1 MHQMMSNRWS
11 LMPDIKTSDIT
22 HRLVGIPPL
31 YLNNF
36 LQRDLGI
43 AASIRPGETREQ
55 RRVFSKDDVFGIAL
69 VWLLFESGLRSDPIR
84 RILRKLAGTSKPKAN
99 LTARK
104 LLESG
109 TEYIVIIRQ
118 PRKPGDDA
126 EPNPEI
132 RTAQKSELAG
142 IVEDNPTANLLF
154 VPVRQKFEDIQKR
167 LDILF

>member
-1 MHQMMSNRWS
+1 
-11 LMPDIKTSDIT
+11 MPDIKTSDIT

-43 AASIRPGETREQ
+43 AASIKPGEAREQ
-55 RRVFSKDDVFGIAL
+55 RRVFSNDDVFGIAL
-69 VWLLFESGLRSDPIR
+69 VW

-126 EPNPEI
+126 EPNPGI
-132 RTAQKSELAG
+132 RTAQKGELAG

-154 VPVRQKFEDIQKR
+154 VPIRQKFEDIQKR